1 MVNKFISIRS
11 TLKILIQYDV
21 FRHKRRKNKSFPA
34 LKFEHLLKF
43 LRVHFISRRLI
54 WSKNGYDIQPSLKVI
69 YIGSFFN
76 KKVQSIS

>member
-21 FRHKRRKNKSFPA
+21 FRHKHNLEKKKIKSFPA
-34 LKFEHLLKF
+34 LEFEHLLKF
-43 LRVHFISRRLI
+43 LRELFISWRLI

-69 YIGSFFN
+69 IF
-76 KKVQSIS
+76 I